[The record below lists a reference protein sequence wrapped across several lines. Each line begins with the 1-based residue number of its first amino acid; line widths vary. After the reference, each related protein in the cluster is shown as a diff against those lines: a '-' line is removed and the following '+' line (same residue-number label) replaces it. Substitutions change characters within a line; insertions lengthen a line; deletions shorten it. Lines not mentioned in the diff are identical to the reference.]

1 MNTVRV
7 GFEVGNLYDS
17 LLELPGG
24 VDAFFSDEA
33 KQKFNIAKQ
42 RLMNLPEHWAIII
55 DRSGTIIDEIK
66 TR

>member
-1 MNTVRV
+1 MNAVRV

-24 VDAFFSDEA
+24 VDAVSSDEA

-55 DRSGTIIDEIK
+55 DRSGTIIDEVQ

>member
-1 MNTVRV
+1 MNAVRV

-24 VDAFFSDEA
+24 VEAVSSDEA

-55 DRSGTIIDEIK
+55 DRSGAIINEVQ